1 MASSLWQ
8 SGAAPSTWEPPSSFS
23 VGYPAAG
30 DLATGAHPTHVGAW
44 WFQSMVDEIRNVIV
58 AAGFIYDPTDPT
70 QLLAAIN
77 SLYHPTYELRED
89 GGLELREDAS
99 IEKRQ

>member
-1 MASSLWQ
+1 MDQLWKSSASSTPWA
-8 SGAAPSTWEPPSSFS
+8 SPSKFSIGYPSS
-23 VGYPAAG
+23 G
-30 DLATGAHPTHVGAW
+30 DLATQQHPTHVGAW
-44 WFQSMVDEIRNVIV
+44 WFQSLIDEIRNVIV
-58 AAGFIYDPTDPT
+58 SAGFIYDPTDPT

-77 SLYHPTYELRED
+77 SCFNPTYESRED